1 MKQPSLSLILFII
14 AIVVAFNVAIKLTE
28 DKYKKDFAIIQSQ
41 FDSLKNMT
49 WKSVGQTKMALDSLE
64 KYKKLYLKSKATLQ
78 P

>member
-49 WKSVGQTKMALDSLE
+49 CKSVGQTKMALDSLE